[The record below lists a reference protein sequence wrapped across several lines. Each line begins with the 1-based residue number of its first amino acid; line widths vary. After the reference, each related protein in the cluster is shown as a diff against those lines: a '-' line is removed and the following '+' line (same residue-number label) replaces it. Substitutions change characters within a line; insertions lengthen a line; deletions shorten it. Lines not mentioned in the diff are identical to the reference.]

1 VRNSLIYNLTSSVK
15 QTEYEQTATTSNRF
29 ASVHIHPFRSRE
41 TRLFDAAEKLAEEEK
56 VVEDIAEKTL
66 VQSHQALPYD
76 GISNDMSRVVA
87 AEDEGEN
94 SPLSFTDPLVKL
106 SSTRLESQDEEPFQ
120 TSSSSS
126 SISTN
131 LRPRILDPVLP
142 PTTLVEDVNLS
153 V

>member
-1 VRNSLIYNLTSSVK
+1 VRNSLIIYNLTSSVK

-126 SISTN
+126 ISTN

-142 PTTLVEDVNLS
+142 PTNLVEDVNLS